1 MTAELDYAFLA
12 EYAKT
17 ERGTITAIG
26 ASFTEVKA
34 VSFPSVVDIAVAGR
48 VRRPEDSEAPEL
60 SISISGPSDNG
71 DPQIEFDF
79 KLENEDDAVR
89 YDGKVASVFVFR
101 GPIYIAEPGLYECN
115 IGIDG
120 EQARRLAFEVI
131 AQDVE

>member
-26 ASFTEVKA
+26 ASFTEAKA

-120 EQARRLAFEVI
+120 ERVRRLAFEVFG
-131 AQDVE
+131 QDVE

>member
-34 VSFPSVVDIAVAGR
+34 DSFPGVVDIAVAGR
-48 VRRPEDSEAPEL
+48 VRRTADSEAPEL
-60 SISISGPSDNG
+60 SISIGGPSDAG

-101 GPIYIAEPGLYECN
+101 GPIYIAKPGLYECN

-120 EQARRLAFEVI
+120 QQARRLAFEVVS
-131 AQDVE
+131 QDAE

>member
-34 VSFPSVVDIAVAGR
+34 DSFPGVVDIAVAGR
-48 VRRPEDSEAPEL
+48 VRRTEDSEAPEL
-60 SISISGPSDNG
+60 SISISAPSDAG

-120 EQARRLAFEVI
+120 RQARRLAFEVVS
-131 AQDVE
+131 QDAE